1 LTRWTRPLALGLTV
15 LVLVFVAFELYV
27 LMQAHW
33 SGLWRQDRTI
43 YQDGALRW
51 LEQGWFYYPE
61 QLAGPYEIIQGHV
74 LYPPTAMPW
83 LVLGAFLPDPVWF
96 LLPIAVVAAVVAH
109 HRPRMEWWPL
119 LAMCLAHPESRR
131 MLVSGTPTTWI
142 AMFAAIGTV
151 WRPAFALVFLKP
163 SLFPVAFLGCRSR
176 GWWALSIAL
185 GVLSLAMLPMWLDYL
200 RALTNGRGVLATPF
214 YSVKDLPLVLLP
226 VVAWLG
232 SRDHRQVLGA
242 DRIPRR
248 RRWRQREDEPGAVVE
263 RPRAVEVGGGHPHRA
278 LAERGAA
285 DR

>member
-1 LTRWTRPLALGLTV
+1 LTRWTRPVALGLTV

-51 LEQGWFYYPE
+51 LEQGWFYYPD

-119 LAMCLAHPESRR
+119 LAMCLAHPESLR

-163 SLFPVAFLGCRSR
+163 SLFPVAFLGVRSR

-185 GVLSLAMLPMWLDYL
+185 GVLSLAMLP
-200 RALTNGRGVLATPF
+200 
-214 YSVKDLPLVLLP
+214 P

-232 SRDHRQVLGA
+232 RTDHRWVLSAERLPARSVEG
-242 DRIPRR
+242 
-248 RRWRQREDEPGAVVE
+248 EHEPGGVVVAP
-263 RPRAVEVGGGHPHRA
+263 RPGQAARGGAHGA
-278 LAERGAA
+278 LAQQRSP